1 MLLQDSSSGS
11 PSLSSN
17 NGDTIEP
24 LPGLETILE
33 ELLQEE
39 GYSSQYH
46 FYNLENPKKLLTVLY
61 A

>member
-1 MLLQDSSSGS
+1 LLQDSSTGS

-33 ELLQEE
+33 ELLKED
-39 GYSSQYH
+39 GYID
-46 FYNLENPKKLLTVLY
+46 NIIL
-61 A
+61 